1 MLDLYPEERG
11 RFYQYGFSYYSVLLL
26 VLGNDIFPR
35 NDGNTIVACCM
46 EFSGAIVQASLF
58 GELAGLAYMLFES

>member
-1 MLDLYPEERG
+1 
-11 RFYQYGFSYYSVLLL
+11 
-26 VLGNDIFPR
+26 
-35 NDGNTIVACCM
+35 M